1 MPRIRTSSGDELF
14 YRDDDFTAPWEEG
27 PTVLLLHAEAE
38 HSLSWYSWVPRL
50 SSRARVIRPD
60 MRGFGRSTAAKR
72 EEQAWSLD
80 RLADDVVALLE
91 ELEVEGEVHVVGARL
106 AGSVALRLATA
117 QPQWVTTL
125 CLCSAMPDPVAAMG
139 ERAERWIKLIESEGV
154 EAWAGQIIGARIGD
168 GVRENDLAGWAELTA
183 EVDQEVLIGLLR
195 SLPAF
200 DATADLERIG
210 CPTLVMTTDACAS
223 MPLDTTLEWQRRIP
237 GSELRVMNGIG
248 EHVAA
253 SHARDASQAM
263 VDFMRKDAQARAEE
277 ARASRGDRDERERR
291 RELRQQQKGAE
302 RDQRRAERR
311 RNRGS

>member
-1 MPRIRTSSGDELF
+1 MPRIKTSTGDDLF

-72 EEQAWSLD
+72 VEQAWSLD

-91 ELEVEGEVHVVGARL
+91 ELEIDGEVHVVGARL
-106 AGSVALRLATA
+106 GASVALRLATA
-117 QPQWVTTL
+117 QPQWATTL

-139 ERAERWIKLIESEGV
+139 ERAERWIKLIESEGI
-154 EAWAGQIIGARIGD
+154 EAWSAQIIGARIGD
-168 GVRENDLAGWAELTA
+168 GVKENDLAGWAELTA
-183 EVDQEVLIGLLR
+183 EVDQEVLLGLLR
-195 SLPAF
+195 SLSAF
-200 DATADLERIG
+200 NATTDLERIG
-210 CPTLVMTTDACAS
+210 IPTLVMTTDACPA
-223 MPLDTTLEWQRRIP
+223 MPLDATLEWQRRIT

-263 VDFMRKDAQARAEE
+263 LDFMRKDAQARAEE
-277 ARASRGDRDERERR
+277 ARASRGDREERERR
-291 RELRQQQKGAE
+291 RELRQGE
-302 RDQRRAERR
+302 RDQRRSDRR
-311 RNRGS
+311 RGGRA